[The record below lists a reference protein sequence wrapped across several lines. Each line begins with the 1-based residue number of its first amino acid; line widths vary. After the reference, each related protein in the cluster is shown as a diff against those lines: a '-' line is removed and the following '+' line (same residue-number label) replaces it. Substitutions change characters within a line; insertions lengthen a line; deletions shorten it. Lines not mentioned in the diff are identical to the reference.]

1 MTYTTLEQSKVLMN
15 LGLDEKTADMYYQLI
30 EDTVDRWEVHIG
42 KKDAQNEF
50 PQVSCWSAEAL
61 LDIIPKHI
69 YTKDGKDYSLVI
81 EKTDDD
87 IAYFIGYHDVD
98 MLRYE
103 YVIEETGELIPTL
116 FKIIEW
122 LLTNKLI

>member
-1 MTYTTLEQSKVLMN
+1 MTYTSIEQSKALVQ
-15 LGLDEKTADMYYQLI
+15 LGLDEKTADLTIISDSTTPYI
-30 EDTVDRWEVHIG
+30 HIDG
-42 KKDAQNEF
+42 LKRGNKEY
-50 PQVSCWSAEAL
+50 PCWSAEAL

-69 YTKDGKDYSLVI
+69 CMEDGKDYSLVI

-122 LLTNKLI
+122 LLTYKLI

>member
-1 MTYTTLEQSKVLMN
+1 MTYTTLEQSKALVK
-15 LGLDEKTADMYYQLI
+15 LGLDGKTADLTI
-30 EDTVDRWEVHIG
+30 ISDSTTPHIHIKG
-42 KKDAQNEF
+42 LKRGTKEY
-50 PQVSCWSAEAL
+50 PCWSAEAL

-69 YTKDGKDYSLVI
+69 CTKDGKDYSLVI

-122 LLTNKLI
+122 LLTYKLI